1 MAACLA
7 NGETDAQTLLSGTL
21 EHIDELAI
29 EHGKTFTRVYCDT
42 ARIEAE
48 SADNL
53 RLNGVSPTPLAGVP
67 VSVKDLCDVRAE
79 LWRSRK
85 P

>member
-1 MAACLA
+1 MS
-7 NGETDAQTLLSGTL
+7 LLSST
-21 EHIDELAI
+21 A
-29 EHGKTFTRVYCDT
+29 RPSPAVYCDT

-79 LWRSRK
+79 LWRFAKAIETALR
-85 P
+85 